1 MPPHVLIPP
10 LSRDEQTSFDLN
22 AIAKEAVSAL
32 DDRRRIAPFSRWPGE
47 PGVADAC
54 ALPAPLRSAFEARG
68 KKDHGAQ
75 ERLHEP
81 SNVDAHGV
89 RALIWATAPIER
101 PASRRLHGFNP

>member
-32 DDRRRIAPFSRWPGE
+32 DDRRQTAPFSRWPGE

-54 ALPAPLRSAFEARG
+54 ALPALLRSLSR
-68 KKDHGAQ
+68 HGAKKITG
-75 ERLHEP
+75 RKIWPHKP
-81 SNVDAHGV
+81 SNVDGA
-89 RALIWATAPIER
+89 
-101 PASRRLHGFNP
+101 